1 MTENAKKHV
10 LDVYLVKDKSVCNL
24 VCTFVIDSVQL
35 TKKKTLK
42 FLSYCK
48 MRQRPCMTLDR
59 RRTATGM
66 LIEGASGRK
75 GC

>member
-35 TKKKTLK
+35 TKKKNAKISQLLQDATKTLHDV
-42 FLSYCK
+42 
-48 MRQRPCMTLDR
+48 RPTTYSNRDVD
-59 RRTATGM
+59 
-66 LIEGASGRK
+66 
-75 GC
+75 